1 LNICKG
7 NQYKFSTYNIE
18 LNISKLKAVLLL
30 KIFKMDEIIKYFP
43 NLSDNQIEQFQKLDF
58 LYHDWN
64 EKINVISR
72 KDIDSLYT
80 KHILH
85 SLAIAKVNKF
95 EPGTYVLDVGTGG
108 GFPGIPLAILFP
120 ETRFYLIDV
129 IAKKIKVVKAV
140 AEALELKNVKAEQI
154 RAENVKGDFDFIVS
168 RAVTN
173 MPDFVSWIKT
183 KIKKQNKH
191 ELKNGILYL
200 KGGDLTEE
208 LKDFPKAT
216 EYNISDFFEDEF
228 FETKKVVHLP
238 LKFVV

>member
-1 LNICKG
+1 
-7 NQYKFSTYNIE
+7 
-18 LNISKLKAVLLL
+18 
-30 KIFKMDEIIKYFP
+30 MDEIMKYFP
-43 NLSDNQIEQFQKLDF
+43 DLTNLQIEQFQKLDF

-72 KDIDSLYT
+72 KDIDALYT

-85 SLAIAKVNKF
+85 SLGIAKIMKF
-95 EPGTYVLDVGTGG
+95 EPGATVLDVGTGG

-129 IAKKIKVVKAV
+129 IAKKIKVVQGV
-140 AEALELKNVKAEQI
+140 VDALELKNVKAEQK
-154 RAENVKGDFDFIVS
+154 RAELVKGDFDFIVS

-173 MPDFVSWIKT
+173 MPDFVSWIHD

-191 ELKNGILYL
+191 ALKNGILYL
-200 KGGDLTEE
+200 KGGDLSDE

-216 EYNISDFFEDEF
+216 EYNICDFFEDEF

-238 LKFVV
+238 LKFQA

>member
-1 LNICKG
+1 
-7 NQYKFSTYNIE
+7 
-18 LNISKLKAVLLL
+18 
-30 KIFKMDEIIKYFP
+30 MDEILKQFP
-43 NLSDNQIEQFQKLDF
+43 YLTDIQKEQFEKLNF

-64 EKINVISR
+64 AKINVISR
-72 KDIDSLYT
+72 KDIDELYT
-80 KHILH
+80 KHVLH
-85 SLAIAKVNKF
+85 SLGIAKVIKF
-95 EPGTYVLDVGTGG
+95 EPGTFVLDVGTGG

-129 IAKKIKVVKAV
+129 IAKKIKVVQAV
-140 AEALELKNVKAEQI
+140 VDGLELKNVKAEQK
-154 RAENVKGDFDFIVS
+154 RAELVKGDFDFIVS

-173 MPDFVSWIKT
+173 MPDFVSWIKD
-183 KIKKQNKH
+183 KIKKKSKH

-216 EYNISDFFEDEF
+216 EYNLSDFFEDEF

>member
-1 LNICKG
+1 
-7 NQYKFSTYNIE
+7 
-18 LNISKLKAVLLL
+18 
-30 KIFKMDEIIKYFP
+30 MDEILKYFP
-43 NLSDNQIEQFQKLDF
+43 DLTDLQIEQFQKLDF

-72 KDIDSLYT
+72 KDIDALYT

-85 SLAIAKVNKF
+85 SLGIAKIMKF
-95 EPGTYVLDVGTGG
+95 EPGATVLDVGTGG

-129 IAKKIKVVKAV
+129 IAKKIKVVQGV
-140 AEALELKNVKAEQI
+140 VDALELKNVKAEQK
-154 RAENVKGDFDFIVS
+154 RAELVKGDFDFIVS

-173 MPDFVSWIKT
+173 MPDFVSWIKD
-183 KIKKQNKH
+183 KIKKQHKH
-191 ELKNGILYL
+191 TLRNGILYL
-200 KGGDLTEE
+200 KGGDLAEE

-216 EYNISDFFEDEF
+216 LYNLSTVFEDEF

-238 LKFVV
+238 LKFTV

>member
-1 LNICKG
+1 
-7 NQYKFSTYNIE
+7 
-18 LNISKLKAVLLL
+18 
-30 KIFKMDEIIKYFP
+30 MDEIQKYFP
-43 NLSDNQIEQFQKLDF
+43 YLTDIQKEQFAKLDF

-64 EKINVISR
+64 AKINVISR
-72 KDIDSLYT
+72 KDIDELYT

-85 SLAIAKVNKF
+85 SLGIAKVIKF
-95 EPGTYVLDVGTGG
+95 EPGTFVLDVGTGG

-129 IAKKIKVVKAV
+129 IAKKIKVVQAV
-140 AEALELKNVKAEQI
+140 SDALELKNVKAEQM
-154 RAENVKGDFDFIVS
+154 RAELVKGDFDFIVS

-173 MPDFVSWIKT
+173 MPDFVSWIKD
-183 KIKKQNKH
+183 KIKKKSKH
-191 ELKNGILYL
+191 ELRNGILYL

-216 EYNISDFFEDEF
+216 EYNLADFFEDEF